1 MLGSR
6 SVERKYLAT
15 DDHTRFS
22 LPADN
27 GALDKERERERGAKN
42 NIRGVLLSGVELLE
56 SVSSLRNLSTK
67 RKRK

>member
-27 GALDKERERERGAKN
+27 GALDRERERGAKN

-56 SVSSLRNLSTK
+56 SVFSLRNLSTK